1 MNNYKKQ
8 LAHLTK
14 EELISYIV
22 VTPLMAERFENEHI
36 GATHLTE
43 FNGADGELPCGR
55 SVEIKT
61 QCYSGK
67 YKLFGRGKYGAAS
80 MDIYKRKLEKN
91 EHTIFTGFDEST
103 GDVFY
108 RFAFD
113 FEAVA
118 PNYLNAV
125 KSRLDR
131 GLGVQN
137 YDAQPGHYLRHP
149 SFTINH
155 IAEPVVIWRN
165 REKFTDKFYKFL
177 LYYAVT
183 GKIDYQYADYGK
195 SSAHCAVE
203 GWLETFRMAMIQA
216 DITEDEI
223 ADGSV
228 TNCFNK
234 IKERINNGKLAS
246 R

>member
-14 EELISYIV
+14 EELINYID

-36 GATHLTE
+36 GAKHLTE
-43 FNGADGELPCGR
+43 CNGADGELPCGR

-61 QCYSGK
+61 QCFSGK
-67 YKLFGRGKYGAAS
+67 YQLRGRGKYSSAS

-91 EHTIFTGFDEST
+91 EHTIFTGFDVST

-118 PNYLNAV
+118 PNYLHVV

-137 YDAQPGHYLRHP
+137 YDANLSHYLSHP
-149 SFTINH
+149 SFTINQVSDP
-155 IAEPVVIWRN
+155 AELWRN

-177 LYYAVT
+177 LYYSIT
-183 GKIDYQYADYGK
+183 GKIDYNYTANGK
-195 SSAHCAVE
+195 SSAHYAVE

-216 DITEDEI
+216 NVTEDEI
-223 ADGSV
+223 ADSSV

-234 IKERINNGKLAS
+234 IKERINNGN
-246 R
+246 